1 MHDDRRRQAA
11 DDMRRL
17 QASSAQDGACPSCGG
32 AEVGYPRS
40 DTSQK
45 HCRGCGHQWREA
57 PERMQRRAGPVTD
70 LIRRYQRAGYSVDEA
85 VRAVVHLRS
94 QRAKGLVWNGKDWVP
109 AQGA

>member
-1 MHDDRRRQAA
+1 
-11 DDMRRL
+11 
-17 QASSAQDGACPSCGG
+17 
-32 AEVGYPRS
+32 
-40 DTSQK
+40 
-45 HCRGCGHQWREA
+45 
-57 PERMQRRAGPVTD
+57 MQRRTGPVTD